1 MKWGAVV
8 VAAGR
13 GTRMGASDN
22 KPYLTLAGRPVL
34 AYALEA
40 FGSSPSVES
49 IVLVVAPGEEAK
61 AKAVVQELE
70 PALRKVK
77 TIVPG
82 GAERQDS
89 VYAGL
94 AALDTEG
101 VLVHDAARPLVTPEQ
116 IEACC
121 REAERH
127 GASALAVPVK
137 DTIKVEGERGF
148 MTATPDRS
156 TLWAVQTPQA
166 FAREELLNAHRA
178 AKLEGAAATDD
189 TMLLERMGRKV
200 AIVRGDY
207 LNLKITTPEDLPV
220 AELLLEK
227 RSRASLDA
235 RRLEEAD

>member
-13 GTRMGASDN
+13 GKRMGAADN
-22 KPYLTLAGRPVL
+22 KPYLPLAGRPIL
-34 AYALEA
+34 AHTLEA
-40 FGSSPSVES
+40 FERCGTVES
-49 IVLVVAPGEEAK
+49 IVVVAAPGEEAK
-61 AKAVVQELE
+61 AEAAVRAMTV
-70 PALRKVK
+70 ACRKLRA
-77 TIVPG
+77 IVPG

-89 VYAGL
+89 VYEGL
-94 AALDTEG
+94 AALETEG

-137 DTIKVEGERGF
+137 DTIKIEGERGF

-166 FAREELLNAHRA
+166 FARAELMEAHRL
-178 AKLEGAAATDD
+178 AKAEGAAATDD
-189 TMLLERMGRKV
+189 TMLLERLGRKV
-200 AIVRGDY
+200 AIVPGDY
-207 LNLKITTPEDLPV
+207 RNLKITTPEDLPI
-220 AELLLEK
+220 AELLLE
-227 RSRASLDA
+227 
-235 RRLEEAD
+235 RRRREDSD

>member
-34 AYALEA
+34 AHSLEA
-40 FGSSPSVES
+40 FGRSPSVES
-49 IVLVVAPGEEAK
+49 VVIVVAPGEEEK
-61 AKAVVQELE
+61 AEAVVRELD
-70 PALRKVK
+70 PALRKVRA
-77 TIVPG
+77 IVPG

-89 VYAGL
+89 VFAGL
-94 AALDTEG
+94 SALGTEG
-101 VLVHDAARPLVTPEQ
+101 VLVHDAARPLVTSEQ

-166 FAREELLNAHRA
+166 FVRAELLEAHRL
-178 AKLEGAAATDD
+178 AKAEGAAATDD

-207 LNLKITTPEDLPV
+207 ANLKITTPEDLPI
-220 AELLLEK
+220 AELLLK
-227 RSRASLDA
+227 RRG
-235 RRLEEAD
+235 